1 MSSQLYQATREF
13 AFRMLTLGRIWSS
26 TSGTA
31 YQLPF
36 MLETYS
42 MGVYRVV
49 CSNNLSTGILENIK
63 QTYPIPNETAT
74 RTFSWILWLRE
85 LLLSGYSG
93 TDTGSHLQ
101 TLEGGGFI
109 PRA

>member
-1 MSSQLYQATREF
+1 
-13 AFRMLTLGRIWSS
+13 
-26 TSGTA
+26 
-31 YQLPF
+31 

-49 CSNNLSTGILENIK
+49 CSNNLSAGILENTK
-63 QTYPIPNETAT
+63 QTDPIAYETAT
-74 RTFSWILWLRE
+74 TTFSWILWLQE
-85 LLLSGYSG
+85 LLSSGYSRRFGRGG

-109 PRA
+109 PLA